1 MAIPREPLLVFYDGA
16 CSVCTRSIAWAIRLD
31 RFQRLSPVAA
41 GSPQARDIVGPTHAP
56 HLLDELHVWSRSRG
70 VRVGSDAIAA
80 MLEELPMLGW
90 AGRVI
95 RFPLLRPFARV
106 VYRQGARN
114 RRACAKKVANLRLQ
128 RGPDVRRPDREP
140 LF

>member
-1 MAIPREPLLVFYDGA
+1 MATPREPLLVFYDGA
-16 CSVCTRSIAWAIRLD
+16 CGVSTRSIAWAIRLD
-31 RFQRLSPVAA
+31 TLQRLSPIPA
-41 GSPQARDIVGPTHAP
+41 GSPQARELVGPTHAP

-90 AGRVI
+90 VGRMI
-95 RFPLLRPFARV
+95 RFPLVRPFARIT
-106 VYRQGARN
+106 YRQIARN
-114 RRACAKKVANLRLQ
+114 RKACEKKFAMTRLQ
-128 RGPDVRRPDREP
+128 RGADVRRPDREP